1 MIVYLSM
8 GEEHVITKDYFD
20 STDRPGVD
28 SGFWAEC
35 ECVSR
40 GSMVRPH
47 VPATKEEAKLSHSND
62 GWIG

>member
-47 VPATKEEAKLSHSND
+47 VPATNKKKKKRKENDKLL
-62 GWIG
+62 